1 MASALKTPLLQ
12 VCGCYCLHPE
22 DEASQEN
29 HIEACQLRYRREL
42 GRSVSAQM
50 ECCICLEVSLASTT
64 QVACAEWACPNR

>member
-1 MASALKTPLLQ
+1 MASALKTRLLQ

-64 QVACAEWACPNR
+64 QVVCAEWACPNR